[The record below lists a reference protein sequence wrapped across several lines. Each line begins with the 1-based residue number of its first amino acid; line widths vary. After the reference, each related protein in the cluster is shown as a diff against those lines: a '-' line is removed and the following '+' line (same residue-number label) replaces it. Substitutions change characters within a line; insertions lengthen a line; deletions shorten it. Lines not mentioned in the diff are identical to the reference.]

1 MRKSKLEAAR
11 CQSFR
16 HRVSEREGVT
26 ATGLQLCGKL
36 AGASEEIIDQPPW
49 RGDESRSASFWEPHL
64 LQFQRQQSK
73 EPTFLSLLYRNS
85 RPCGLHHAQQ
95 WFHSRTLRGEH
106 IGRF

>member
-73 EPTFLSLLYRNS
+73 
-85 RPCGLHHAQQ
+85 
-95 WFHSRTLRGEH
+95 
-106 IGRF
+106 